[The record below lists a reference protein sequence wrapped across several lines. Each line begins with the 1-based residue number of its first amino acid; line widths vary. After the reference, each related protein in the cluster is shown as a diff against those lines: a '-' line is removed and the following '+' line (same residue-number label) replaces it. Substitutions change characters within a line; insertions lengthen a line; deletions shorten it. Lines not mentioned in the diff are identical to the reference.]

1 MFIDE
6 PLPFVKKFIN
16 QLNEDLSQGRSVP
29 SLSMTQQVWL
39 GFCLMGILMT
49 NSICWAKL
57 ERASLGNYSRA
68 ALSWMFR
75 HAKIPWETLLVA
87 SVRLILKQY
96 HLDEGLLVVD
106 DTDKKRSKS
115 AKRIYQIHKL
125 FDKAS
130 SGYVKGQEL
139 VVLLLVTAQVTIPV
153 SFAFYMP
160 DPTQSDWR
168 QQDNELTKQGVPK
181 KSRPAPPPPNEKYPT
196 KLELALTLL
205 KHFQADYPTFKVK
218 VIVADAWYGTADFL
232 DKASTQFG
240 GIQVISQIRCNQ
252 NLRYRGKT
260 QNVKTFFSQYATISQ
275 QLLIRGDFPRQVQV
289 GSARLYVKAHQC
301 KRFIIALQYEGE
313 NEYRYLVAS
322 HLSWRTQDII
332 QAYTYR
338 WLVEV
343 FFEDWKLYEGWGQ
356 LAKQPD
362 YEGSSRSLILSLL
375 LDHCLLLHPEQRTRL
390 ENQQPA
396 VTVGSLRQRIQ
407 VESLLAFIRR
417 LLRVENS
424 TAQLEQLS
432 QTITKVFQLLP
443 SKKHMNNRELGR
455 LEPSKSLKYKAQT
468 AYA

>member
-75 HAKIPWETLLVA
+75 HAKIPWETLLVT

-130 SGYVKGQEL
+130 SGYVQGQEL

-168 QQDNELTKQGVPK
+168 QQDNELKKQGVPK
-181 KSRPAPPPPNEKYPT
+181 KFRPAPPPPNEKYPT

-260 QNVKTFFSQYATISQ
+260 QNVKTFFSQYATVSQ
-275 QLLIRGDFPRQVQV
+275 KFLIRGDFPRQVQV

-313 NEYRYLVAS
+313 NESRYLVAS

-417 LLRVENS
+417 LLRVENP
-424 TAQLEQLS
+424 TGQLEQLS
-432 QTITKVFQLLP
+432 QTITEVFQLSP

-455 LEPSKSLKYKAQT
+455 LEPSKSLKYKGQT
-468 AYA
+468 TYA